1 MKKTNQ
7 IDMTQGKLMPQ
18 LISFTLPLMLSGI
31 IQLLFNAADIVVVGQ
46 FAGEQSLAAV
56 GSTGSLVTLIVN
68 LFIGISSGT
77 GAVIARHFGAHDDKR
92 VSDTVH
98 TAIAVALA
106 GGVLLS
112 IVGLIISRPALNWMD
127 CPENVIDKAD
137 TYLKIYFLGMPFLM
151 LYNFGASAL
160 RAVGD
165 TKRPLYFL
173 SIAGVVNVCLNLIT
187 VICFQMDVAGVAIA
201 TVASQVVSS
210 GLVALSLIKTDGCCR
225 LDLKMIRV
233 HWKELKLCLGLG
245 LPAGLQSVLFSISN
259 VQIQSSVNSFGDL
272 AMAGN
277 TAASNLEG
285 FAYTAMNSVHH
296 TAMTFASQNYGAG
309 NIKRMKQVLPR
320 CLALVTFIGV
330 ILGGGI
336 WLFKDLLLRI
346 YTDNATALSFGAVKL
361 TWVCLPYVLCGIME
375 TVVGQIRGMGC
386 AIPPM
391 INSLIFACAFRVFW
405 VVAVFEPMRHLFTE
419 LQAFALLMA
428 SYPISW
434 LAATLIHL
442 VIYYTLRN
450 KYYKRV
456 KAI

>member
-1 MKKTNQ
+1 
-7 IDMTQGKLMPQ
+7 MPQ

-210 GLVALSLIKTDGCCR
+210 GLVALSLIKADGCCR

-346 YTDNATALSFGAVKL
+346 YTDNAAALSFGAVKL

-419 LQAFALLMA
+419 LQAFALLMV

>member
-1 MKKTNQ
+1 
-7 IDMTQGKLMPQ
+7 MPQ

>member
-1 MKKTNQ
+1 
-7 IDMTQGKLMPQ
+7 MTQGKLMPQ

-98 TAIAVALA
+98 TSIAVAIA
-106 GGVLLS
+106 GGIFLTV
-112 IVGLIISRPALNWMD
+112 VGLLISRPALNWMD

-137 TYLKIYFLGMPFLM
+137 LYLKIYFLGMPFLM
-151 LYNFGASAL
+151 LYNFGSSAL
-160 RAVGD
+160 RAIGD

-173 SIAGVVNVCLNLIT
+173 SLAGVVNVVLNLIT
-187 VICFQMDVAGVAIA
+187 VICFHMDVAGVAIA

-210 GLVALSLIKTDGCCR
+210 GLVVLSLVKTDGCCK
-225 LDLKMIRV
+225 LDMKKIRI
-233 HWKELKLCLGLG
+233 HWTELKLCLGLG

-285 FAYTAMNSVHH
+285 FTYTAMNSVHH

-330 ILGGGI
+330 VLGGGI
-336 WLFKDLLLRI
+336 WLFRDVLLLI
-346 YTDNATALSFGAVKL
+346 YTDNPVAITFGAVKL
-361 TWVCLPYVLCGIME
+361 TWVCLPYVFCGIME
-375 TVVGQIRGMGC
+375 TIVGEIRGMGC

-405 VVAVFEPMRHLFTE
+405 VMAIFEPMRHLFTE
-419 LQAFALLMA
+419 PNAFALLMV

-434 LAATLIHL
+434 ILASVVHLI
-442 VIYYTLRN
+442 IYYSMRN

-456 KAI
+456 VKTI

>member
-1 MKKTNQ
+1 
-7 IDMTQGKLMPQ
+7 MTQGKLMPQ